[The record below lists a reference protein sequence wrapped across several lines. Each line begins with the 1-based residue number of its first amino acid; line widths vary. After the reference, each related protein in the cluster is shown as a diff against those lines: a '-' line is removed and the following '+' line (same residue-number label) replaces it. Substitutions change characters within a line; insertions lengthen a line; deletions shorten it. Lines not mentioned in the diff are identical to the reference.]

1 MRTSR
6 SLLLS
11 FGSLVIAAVVTGGV
25 APHLVA
31 GQAPRPV
38 AGAPAPRHFY
48 LTPARQSG
56 GAALTACARGFHMA
70 SVWEIIDPS
79 NLKYDTTKGF
89 SQDDSGSGPPTLA
102 GGWVRTG
109 GEANETG
116 VPGTSNCNAWTS
128 NNPFGEGT
136 VMALPPIWTA
146 TDLSVINPW
155 FAGGEIC
162 AEPTRVWCVQ
172 D

>member
-1 MRTSR
+1 
-6 SLLLS
+6 
-11 FGSLVIAAVVTGGV
+11 
-25 APHLVA
+25 
-31 GQAPRPV
+31 
-38 AGAPAPRHFY
+38 
-48 LTPARQSG
+48 
-56 GAALTACARGFHMA
+56 MA
-70 SVWEIIDPS
+70 SVWELVDPS
-79 NLKYDTTKGF
+79 NLRYDTTQGF

-109 GEANETG
+109 GEADEAG

-128 NNPFGEGT
+128 SNPFGEGT
-136 VMALPPIWTA
+136 VVALPRIWNA
-146 TDLSVINPW
+146 TDVSVVHPW